1 MPWSRH
7 FWTTLISVVPV
18 RCTGDRRRGLETIYT
33 RTANASVD
41 FSAVGCDFR
50 VIIFVVV
57 GFWKITHFQWEIQ
70 DPIYWRYLPY
80 IRPIFQGYVRGYP
93 PKMWPTIW
101 YTYRHVLDPGIPIDI
116 TRCFVLCSIQWWIW
130 GSERAKEL
138 WGASYSQ
145 EKMGSP
151 LELQRVSQAH
161 FIIFVE
167 ENHWSSWIIRM
178 IMNESMNEC
187 WMFVDRRLVSDVLT
201 DVRCVEIWWSTHG
214 ITDSWRESAETM
226 GDGAPIWRLKP

>member
-1 MPWSRH
+1 MNLQNCKFFFPKKLYLSKSTVPWSRH

-101 YTYRHVLDPGIPIDI
+101 YTYLHVLDPGIPIDI
-116 TRCFVLCSIQWWIW
+116 TRCFVFMFYPVVNLR
-130 GSERAKEL
+130 ERA
-138 WGASYSQ
+138 S
-145 EKMGSP
+145 
-151 LELQRVSQAH
+151 
-161 FIIFVE
+161 
-167 ENHWSSWIIRM
+167 
-178 IMNESMNEC
+178 
-187 WMFVDRRLVSDVLT
+187 
-201 DVRCVEIWWSTHG
+201 
-214 ITDSWRESAETM
+214 
-226 GDGAPIWRLKP
+226 